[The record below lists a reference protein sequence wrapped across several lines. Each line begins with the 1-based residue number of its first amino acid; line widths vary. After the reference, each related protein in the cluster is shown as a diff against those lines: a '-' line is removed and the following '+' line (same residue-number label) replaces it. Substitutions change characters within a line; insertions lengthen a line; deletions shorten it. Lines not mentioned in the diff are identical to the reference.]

1 MREDTRASIKEAAVR
16 LFHKNGFHGT
26 SVRDIAKE
34 ARVNVSLISYYF
46 GGKRAL
52 FELLV
57 TDFFEGY
64 IATIEQSIHLDNND
78 AAAAIESVFWN
89 VLQYQQSCH
98 LLARMVHREMTLD
111 SVLVREV
118 MSTYLQKEKYF
129 LERLL
134 KKGMAEGHFKRQ
146 PLDLLIVQVRN
157 MMILPFTS
165 PQYLRE
171 LFQLLPSDANF
182 MLRYMKHVTVWLKT
196 LLGMSANQKEPV
208 GLSLF

>member
-34 ARVNVSLISYYF
+34 ARVNISLISYYF

-64 IATIEQSIHLDNND
+64 IVTIEQSIHLDNND

-129 LERLL
+129 LESLL
-134 KKGMAEGHFKRQ
+134 KKGMAEGNFKRQ